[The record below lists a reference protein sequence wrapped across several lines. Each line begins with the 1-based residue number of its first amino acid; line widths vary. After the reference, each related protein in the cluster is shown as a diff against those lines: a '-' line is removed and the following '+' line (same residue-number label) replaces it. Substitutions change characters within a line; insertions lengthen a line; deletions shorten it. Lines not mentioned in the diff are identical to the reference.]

1 MEKSKIQTKNGYDF
15 KRINAQKTI
24 GERLRELREQK
35 ELTQKELSQR
45 LNITRNVIGRWERNE
60 QNLDSS
66 QIELVCKFFEISC
79 ETLIHGTRHEHV
91 DIKVVTGLDES
102 WINWLKSVKISSLEL
117 MEIINQVLS
126 DTVTA
131 TLLFECVYIYAK
143 LDVPKS
149 IVTEQDE
156 LVGRISTYLS
166 NEEALLTSAMTEQL
180 SKILTKVR
188 NDYSGN
194 RLKQTEEAVQADIEK
209 FVRGMDELKRVNAD
223 FSNQQQED
231 DLHNEF

>member
-1 MEKSKIQTKNGYDF
+1 MD
-15 KRINAQKTI
+15 
-24 GERLRELREQK
+24 
-35 ELTQKELSQR
+35 
-45 LNITRNVIGRWERNE
+45 
-60 QNLDSS
+60 
-66 QIELVCKFFEISC
+66 
-79 ETLIHGTRHEHV
+79 
-91 DIKVVTGLDES
+91 
-102 WINWLKSVKISSLEL
+102 
-117 MEIINQVLS
+117 IINQVLS
-126 DTVTA
+126 DTATA

-180 SKILTKVR
+180 SNILTKVR

-194 RLKQTEEAVQADIEK
+194 RLKQTEEAAQAAIEK